1 MARRDP
7 LEGVNLLDL
16 TPRRLAE
23 WSEREDGIMVLE
35 RPRPPARGPR
45 HWLQWLRYVMAVR
58 RIRLDRPGSV
68 AWRLMDGRRRVGEI
82 AAAMRRE
89 LGDEVEP
96 VEERVGQLIRLL
108 RRDDLVAYA
117 EDDRSGQFG

>member
-1 MARRDP
+1 
-7 LEGVNLLDL
+7 
-16 TPRRLAE
+16 
-23 WSEREDGIMVLE
+23 
-35 RPRPPARGPR
+35 
-45 HWLQWLRYVMAVR
+45 MAVR

-68 AWRLMDGRRRVGEI
+68 AWRLMDGRRRVGEM